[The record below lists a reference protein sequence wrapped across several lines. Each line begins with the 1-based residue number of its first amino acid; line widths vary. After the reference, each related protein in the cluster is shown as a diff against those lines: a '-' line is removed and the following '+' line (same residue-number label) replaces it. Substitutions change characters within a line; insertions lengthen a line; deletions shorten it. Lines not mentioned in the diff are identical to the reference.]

1 MRISDWSS
9 DVCSSDLVLLSC
21 SVGKKPRPSPDSVT
35 TANFQRFWA
44 PRFTKWKSCFGNG
57 GSDVS
62 RPQRNLIA
70 SLRGRM
76 TPDTQQSAEVQANLV
91 KSLYASPASLMI
103 GAVAGGALGLVIAWH
118 AKLTAITVI
127 AILICLVGLS
137 RSISAVYFH
146 RQLAHQHR
154 VTQPIWGLAYELGAW
169 GYAAL
174 LGILAFATLMLSGD
188 IKLHTLSVCLVA
200 AYSGGIA
207 GRNAGRIHIAVG
219 QTCFALLPTCLG
231 LVMSGGLGYRVLAT
245 MLFLMIF
252 AMAEITKTTQIGRA
266 H

>member
-1 MRISDWSS
+1 MI
-9 DVCSSDLVLLSC
+9 LLPPRSTRTDTLFPYTTLFR
-21 SVGKKPRPSPDSVT
+21 SRPSPDSVT

-137 RSISAVYFH
+137 RSISAV
-146 RQLAHQHR
+146 RSEDRR
-154 VTQPIWGLAYELGAW
+154 VG
-169 GYAAL
+169 
-174 LGILAFATLMLSGD
+174 
-188 IKLHTLSVCLVA
+188 KV
-200 AYSGGIA
+200 
-207 GRNAGRIHIAVG
+207 VG
-219 QTCFALLPTCLG
+219 STC
-231 LVMSGGLGYRVLAT
+231 
-245 MLFLMIF
+245 
-252 AMAEITKTTQIGRA
+252 
-266 H
+266 